1 MGATMKLTK
10 MSLVAALL
18 VGLSA
23 QALEVGEFSGDARLY
38 YGTADMDPN
47 DLFHKDGAMGNA
59 AVSADVGL
67 KFSDSVVGNFGITY
81 LTTMGLENSLVS
93 GVWAAGLKD
102 QMWLDEANLAFSIVD
117 KTSMVVG
124 RQYLDT
130 PLVFSETWNI
140 VSNAFDAAVLVDQH
154 LPSTTLVGAWIG
166 RKWDNSEPVD
176 AKFGGTFTTFGK
188 SGAYAVG
195 AVTTLIPTVELE
207 LWYYGISSI
216 ATAFWAQAETQ
227 FSGLTLGAQ
236 FASLSPKTGDDTTA
250 FAGKIGYG
258 VEDSF
263 NVAVAFSQVSEDGT
277 LNVQNSA
284 GLAGFGQSPLYT
296 EAWWNFGYV
305 GAPDTTSYSILG
317 ETGLG
322 RYDLGIYFTSA
333 NNDAHDMM
341 DLTVTAGSSIG
352 AFDYALAYIMTDADD
367 QNGGDAYNTLQAY
380 LTYNF

>member
-1 MGATMKLTK
+1 MKATT
-10 MSLVAALL
+10 MSLVAAML
-18 VGLSA
+18 VGIGA
-23 QALEVGEFSGDARLY
+23 QAVEIGEFSGDARLY
-38 YGTADMDPN
+38 YSTADMGST

-59 AVSADVGL
+59 AISADLGL
-67 KFSDSVVGNFGITY
+67 KFSDSVTGNFGVTY

-93 GVWAAGLKD
+93 SVWAGGLKD
-102 QMWLDEANLAFSIVD
+102 QFWLDEANLAFSVVD
-117 KTSMVVG
+117 KTSMIVG

-140 VSNAFDAAVLVDQH
+140 VSNAFDAAVLIDQH
-154 LPSTTLVGAWIG
+154 LPETTLVGAWIG
-166 RKWDNSEPVD
+166 RSWDNAEPVD
-176 AKFGGTFTTFGK
+176 AKFGGEFSTFGK

-195 AVTTLIPTVELE
+195 AVTTLIPSVELE

-216 ATAFWAQAETQ
+216 ATAFWAQAETAV
-227 FSGLTLGAQ
+227 SGVALGAQ
-236 FASLSPKTGDDTTA
+236 FANLSPNSGDDTTA
-250 FAGKIGYG
+250 FAAKIGYG

-263 NVAVAFSQVSEDGT
+263 NVAVAFSQVSEDGV

-317 ETGLG
+317 ETAWN
-322 RYDLGIYFTSA
+322 RYDLGLYFTSA
-333 NNDAHDMM
+333 NNDAGDMM
-341 DLTVTAGSSIG
+341 DLTLTAGSSIG
-352 AFDYALAYIMTDADD
+352 AFDYAVAYIMTDADN
-367 QNGGDAYNTLQAY
+367 QNDGDAYNTLQAY